1 MINNIRKHKHN
12 NKSNLIIIM
21 IRMLITVNSNKFCI
35 AKIKSITNN
44 IVNNVQDMNNI
55 RTTTLIQNIIATT
68 IEKYSN

>member
-1 MINNIRKHKHN
+1 
-12 NKSNLIIIM
+12 M

-55 RTTTLIQNIIATT
+55 RTTTLIQNIIAIT
-68 IEKYSN
+68 IEKYSS